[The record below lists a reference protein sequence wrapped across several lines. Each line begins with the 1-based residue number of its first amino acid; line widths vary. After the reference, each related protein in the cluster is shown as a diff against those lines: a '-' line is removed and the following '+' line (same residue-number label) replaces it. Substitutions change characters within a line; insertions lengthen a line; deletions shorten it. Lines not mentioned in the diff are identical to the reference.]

1 MNSRSS
7 LVNWI
12 LVSSVLS
19 SAVIQIGDSN
29 QVTPDTKTYALQ
41 RELPIFNGNEVEDL
55 SQYPMYTQP
64 LPLPLITEDIQQWTI
79 HENPIIKV
87 ESIRVIGLGA
97 SSVLHVGS
105 TRQIKMESRVKH
117 NREYLSDPY
126 DDEE

>member
-1 MNSRSS
+1 MYSRSS

-19 SAVIQIGDSN
+19 SAVVQIGDSN
-29 QVTPDTKTYALQ
+29 QVTPDTKAYALQ

-55 SQYPMYTQP
+55 SQYPMYSQP
-64 LPLPLITEDIQQWTI
+64 LPLPLLTENIQQCTI

-87 ESIRVIGLGA
+87 ASIRVIGLGA

-117 NREYLSDPY
+117 NREYLSNPY

>member
-19 SAVIQIGDSN
+19 SAVVQIGDSN
-29 QVTPDTKTYALQ
+29 QVNPDTKAYALQ

-55 SQYPMYTQP
+55 SQYPMYHQP
-64 LPLPLITEDIQQWTI
+64 LPLPLITEDIEQWTI

-87 ESIRVIGLGA
+87 ASIRVIGLGA

-105 TRQIKMESRVKH
+105 TRQINTEARVKH
-117 NREYLSDPY
+117 IREYLSNPY

>member
-12 LVSSVLS
+12 LVSSVDS
-19 SAVIQIGDSN
+19 SAVVQIGDSN
-29 QVTPDTKTYALQ
+29 QVTPETKIYALQ

-55 SQYPMYTQP
+55 TEYPMFSQP
-64 LPLPLITEDIQQWTI
+64 LPLPLLTENIEQCTI

-87 ESIRVIGLGA
+87 GSIRVIGIAA
-97 SSVLHVGS
+97 SSVLQVGS
-105 TRQIKMESRVKH
+105 TRQIKTEARVKH
-117 NREYLSDPY
+117 NREYLSNPY